1 MAREETIQV
10 KIDKTGAEQS
20 LRDLKSQA
28 DALKSTLANLDTA
41 LIRQQNTI
49 AQGNQR
55 HAAAMRNLGNAIG
68 QVNQNQAQ
76 NLQYMA
82 QYIRQQQDLGNAQ
95 VTATGATRNAA
106 GEFQTYRAAVA
117 GADGATHNYRVA
129 VNTATGEVYRL
140 DQGIRST
147 SVSLRNISSIMRS
160 IQTIVGF
167 TGVAQSMRYALSE
180 MKAMSDEMVTYRKV
194 TGATAQEME
203 RIRSSAYSTA
213 KKYGQTPSDFLSAA
227 SEMARAGYGQ
237 NSVAM
242 AELATK
248 TQLVG
253 DMTAE
258 AASKFLLATDAGYK
272 YQGNIESL
280 TAVLDAAN
288 EVDNNFATSI
298 EKISEGMTLVASLAG
313 SVHVPVE
320 QLIAALGTMTAAT
333 QRSGAEMARG
343 LRSIMLNVL
352 GDTTTEIEEGVTVT
366 EENIQS
372 LTDAL
377 DKYGDSSVA
386 AARKAGK
393 LINPMQAIS
402 SLAKAWKA
410 GKLDESTLFGISK
423 DIAGQ
428 RYYNAFSSLIQNYD
442 MYEAM
447 LEKIAGSAGSA
458 QKEVDNMLDSW
469 TVKANQLKTAWTELV
484 NSTISEGFIKGLLD
498 GGIAALEFAGN
509 LENLALMA
517 GGAYET
523 IRSLMAGMRSLR
535 NNGQFGAFNIGM
547 GAIGLSVTAIGA
559 WKAAYEKNI
568 QDIQSKAAE
577 TARKAIEETTKITNL
592 EDIKKQYDEIMQ
604 DGLQAEQGEIE
615 KLQTLQEQ
623 LNGLVGDQASA
634 IDLVNG
640 KYSETKKALKEL
652 SVEQL
657 RATKNS
663 LVAARAS
670 IVNSFSQTDLNG
682 FWEFGGKG
690 DYSYSGVGLPW
701 VEDIEDLVERID
713 NSRYLSA
720 MTGESGFGKTLG
732 IKKPEDADEILEFL
746 GELEDLYNYI
756 GSSEAA
762 TKYAVPYNALG
773 TLIKNV
779 KDAAGDLPEV
789 QEQLTEIE
797 KQLTEAE
804 NDLGEAQEKTAKSS
818 GQETEAL
825 NEQAKAA
832 ETLSDAID
840 EATNAK
846 EKFDDAMK
854 VSKADAMNGYI
865 EAFET
870 LKKEIE
876 AGRVNSTA
884 FYASA
889 RMLMGETAYNAT
901 GGSSEAVMAA
911 LNRRG
916 ESGSLLDAE
925 KILNQ
930 TYYNGETGQAIEG
943 YGIYQLL
950 SQTKW
955 FDQSRLTNAEGYATI
970 PNLSDAD
977 VQRIS
982 ESWGGLSENLITS
995 WLNAFDQYD
1004 RKGEATDASVQAKK
1018 TEEDQL
1024 GENAKT
1030 AAESLN
1036 TLAENAD
1043 KVAQAFGQFPDDLE
1057 EEEIH
1062 QQDFGA
1068 QDIADTIADGIK
1080 EGFDEGTKT
1089 AAKQADKLEKETE
1102 SISENA
1108 LDQYASIGEKF
1119 TALLDA
1125 IQEADGNV
1133 DEAIESLGTSWEE
1146 IASIMQEGGFKGVVD
1161 VQSAKDALDEFV
1173 REYED
1178 TELTFGMNADP
1189 SKAIKTADAA
1199 IREINKKSAT
1209 IQIGAKDN
1217 TGGAT
1222 SGGLLGNL
1230 FSGLFGGLRLAG
1242 GTKGHPGGPA
1252 IVNDGNGPELIVD
1265 RGRAFIA
1272 GNGNPTMV
1280 NLTRGAKVFT
1290 ASETRGILTGS
1301 GAPAYAMGIEPLDG
1315 GGGKASGGT
1324 SALQQWWNSVVSAFK
1339 PSGVTTTDPK
1349 GKAAEE
1355 DTPKGST
1362 GSGGGNAG
1370 NEKQT
1375 DEKAFGNLKDM
1386 IDYILDRMEEGLN
1399 EQIDILDKE
1408 IDALKL
1414 QRDAAKEQ
1422 NELEEKQKAVADAQK
1437 DLEEALGERTV
1448 RYLGDDGKWHWMA
1461 DARNVEKAK
1470 EALADAEKD
1479 LAEYEEERTFE
1490 AQVEALEKQKEALQE
1505 EYSKYAKE
1513 WEAIQKGVNTPTG
1526 TIEELIAAVLS
1537 GGTPQEQT
1545 GASAVRDYLIGTLL
1559 QGGRFKGNYNE
1570 ALDAIAKA
1578 TAGTPIMPDGTT
1590 GALAALIATG
1600 GGLTGNVADA
1610 LRAGNSGTAAAMAGP
1625 GLGGGTTIN
1634 YNYFVNGMQI
1644 GSDAATGMS
1653 ISELMQS
1660 LTVYAGQ

>member
-1 MAREETIQV
+1 M
-10 KIDKTGAEQS
+10 
-20 LRDLKSQA
+20 
-28 DALKSTLANLDTA
+28 
-41 LIRQQNTI
+41 
-49 AQGNQR
+49 
-55 HAAAMRNLGNAIG
+55 
-68 QVNQNQAQ
+68 
-76 NLQYMA
+76 
-82 QYIRQQQDLGNAQ
+82 
-95 VTATGATRNAA
+95 TATGAIRNAA

-117 GADGATHNYRVA
+117 GADGATHNYRLA
-129 VNTATGEVYRL
+129 VNTATGEVYQL

-203 RIRSSAYSTA
+203 RIRSSAYGTA
-213 KKYGQTPSDFLSAA
+213 KKYGQTPSDFLASA
-227 SEMARAGYGQ
+227 SEMARAGYGA

-253 DMTAE
+253 DMTAD

-484 NSTISEGFIKGLLD
+484 NSTISENFIKGLLD

-517 GGAYET
+517 GGAYEA

-623 LNGLVGDQASA
+623 LNSLVGDQASA

-663 LVAARAS
+663 LMAARAS

-762 TKYAVPYNALG
+762 TKYAGPYNALG

-804 NDLGEAQEKTAKSS
+804 SDLGEAQEKTAKSS
-818 GQETEAL
+818 EQETEAL

-889 RMLMGETAYNAT
+889 RMLMGEAAYNAT

-930 TYYNGETGQAIEG
+930 TYYDELGNIIEG
-943 YGIYQLL
+943 YGIYQLF
-950 SQTKW
+950 SQTKG
-955 FDQSRLTNAEGYATI
+955 FDQSRLINAEGYATI
-970 PNLSDAD
+970 PYLSTAEL
-977 VQRIS
+977 QEIGK
-982 ESWGGLSENLITS
+982 SWGGLSESLMTS

-1004 RKGEATDASVQAKK
+1004 RKGEATDASVQAQK

-1043 KVAQAFGQFPDDLE
+1043 KAAQAFGQFPDDLE
-1057 EEEIH
+1057 EEEIY
-1062 QQDFGA
+1062 QQDFDA
-1068 QDIADTIADGIK
+1068 QGIADTIESGIK
-1080 EGFDEGTKT
+1080 EGFDAGTKT
-1089 AAKQADKLEKETE
+1089 AVKQADKLEKETE
-1102 SISENA
+1102 SLSENA

-1133 DEAIESLGTSWEE
+1133 DEAIESLGTSWDE
-1146 IASIMQEGGFKGVVD
+1146 IARIMQEGGFKGVVD

-1222 SGGLLGNL
+1222 AASGGGLLGNL
-1230 FSGLFGGLRLAG
+1230 FSGLFSGLRLAG

-1290 ASETRGILTGS
+1290 ASETRGILTGK
-1301 GAPAYAMGIEPLDG
+1301 GAPAYAMGLEPLDG

-1324 SALQQWWNSVVSAFK
+1324 SALQQLWNSITSIFK
-1339 PSGVTTTDPK
+1339 PSDVTTTDPK
-1349 GKAAEE
+1349 GKATEE
-1355 DTPKGST
+1355 ETPKSGST
-1362 GSGGGNAG
+1362 GSGSGNAG

-1375 DEKAFGNLKDM
+1375 DEKAFSNLKDM

-1408 IDALKL
+1408 IEALKL

-1422 NELEEKQKAVADAQK
+1422 NELEEKQKAVAEAQK

-1461 DARNVEKAK
+1461 DARNVQKAR
-1470 EALADAEKD
+1470 ETLEDAQKS
-1479 LAEYEEERTFE
+1479 LAEYQDEAAFN
-1490 AQVEALEKQKEALQE
+1490 AQVDALEKQKEALQE
-1505 EYSKYAKE
+1505 EYGKYTKE

-1526 TIEELIAAVLS
+1526 TIEELIAAVLT

-1610 LRAGNSGTAAAMAGP
+1610 LKAGSGGVTAGMTGAAGT
-1625 GLGGGTTIN
+1625 GGTTIN